1 MSTRFWRLAA
11 PAAASLAAAL
21 LLALAAAPGAAEA
34 AGKAPATPTEA
45 VHQANDALR
54 AALKKLSAAQ
64 GPAWEKA
71 RDEARAAVASLL
83 DFEALAEGTLGK
95 HWSELKQP
103 ERTRYVAS
111 MRAAMEASY
120 LSRMQ
125 GKLSVEEVKVN
136 YLGEEK
142 KAGRPIVKTQFV
154 AGKDVAAIDYV
165 FASDKKLRA
174 VDVLTEGVSLAETY
188 RESIAGLWP
197 KKGFDGV
204 VAAFDKKAKRFE
216 AELEEKRKQAAPA
229 AKQ

>member
-1 MSTRFWRLAA
+1 MKRPSLWNRIWRNA
-11 PAAASLAAAL
+11 PSLAVGL
-21 LLALAAAPGAAEA
+21 SLALGLTSPGAARA
-34 AGKAPATPTEA
+34 DGKASGATEA
-45 VHQANDALR
+45 VKKANDALR
-54 AALKKLSAAQ
+54 VALKKLSAAQ

-71 RDEARAAVASLL
+71 REEARAAVASLL

-95 HWSELKQP
+95 RWGELKPP
-103 ERTRYVAS
+103 ERARYVAS

-125 GKLSVEEVKVN
+125 GKLSVEEVKVE
-136 YLGEEK
+136 YLGEAE
-142 KAGRPIVKTQFV
+142 KAGKPVVQTRFV

-165 FASDKKLRA
+165 FDPAKKLRA

-197 KKGFDGV
+197 KKGFEGV

-216 AELEEKRKQAAPA
+216 ADLEEKRKGAAPSG
-229 AKQ
+229 K

>member
-1 MSTRFWRLAA
+1 MWTRIRRLAA
-11 PAAASLAAAL
+11 PVAAPLSGALLFLLATAPEGARAAA
-21 LLALAAAPGAAEA
+21 
-34 AGKAPATPTEA
+34 KAPSTPTEA
-45 VHQANDALR
+45 VQQANDALR
-54 AALKKLSAAQ
+54 VALKKLTAAK
-64 GPAWEKA
+64 GAAWEKA
-71 RDEARAAVASLL
+71 RDEARGAVASLL

-95 HWSELKQP
+95 HWAELKPP
-103 ERTRYVAS
+103 ERTRYVAA

-125 GKLSVEEVKVN
+125 GKVSVEEVKVN

-165 FASDKKLRA
+165 FASDKKLHA

-229 AKQ
+229 ATQ